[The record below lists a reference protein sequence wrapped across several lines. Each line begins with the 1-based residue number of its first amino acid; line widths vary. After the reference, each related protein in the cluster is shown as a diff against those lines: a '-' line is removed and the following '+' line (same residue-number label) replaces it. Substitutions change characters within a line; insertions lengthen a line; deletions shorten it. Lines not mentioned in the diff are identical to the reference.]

1 MNEQA
6 FINAYIKLLND
17 SFNEAINKNLVL
29 QAQLEV
35 AKKDV
40 GKVAELEEKVKQL
53 TTESFDKSGLANR
66 VHELERQLSDARA
79 QNKSAVDGVNA
90 QAKAQIDSL
99 SSQLANK
106 ATQAETFKR
115 EVISCRE
122 TIKNLMDEVEVLK
135 SRKRK
140 KSVAEP
146 VTENVVE
153 NAAEARIEDSSSDT
167 F

>member
-17 SFNEAINKNLVL
+17 SFNEAINKNIVL

-53 TTESFDKSGLANR
+53 STESFDNSGLAGR
-66 VHELERQLSDARA
+66 LQELERQLAESRN
-79 QNKSAVDGVNA
+79 QSKSVVDNLNSQIA
-90 QAKAQIDSL
+90 SKAM
-99 SSQLANK
+99 
-106 ATQAETFKR
+106 QAETFKR
-115 EVISCRE
+115 EVLSCRE
-122 TIKNLMDEVEVLK
+122 TIKNLTNEIQVLK
-135 SRKRK
+135 SRKKK
-140 KSVAEP
+140 KSANET

-153 NAAEARIEDSSSDT
+153 HAAEAKIEDSSSDT

>member
-17 SFNEAINKNLVL
+17 SFNEAINKNIVL

-53 TTESFDKSGLANR
+53 STESFDNSGLAGR
-66 VHELERQLSDARA
+66 LQELERQLAESRN
-79 QNKSAVDGVNA
+79 QSKSVVEN
-90 QAKAQIDSL
+90 L
-99 SSQLANK
+99 NSQLANK
-106 ATQAETFKR
+106 AMQAETFKR
-115 EVISCRE
+115 EVLSCRE
-122 TIKNLMDEVEVLK
+122 TIKNLTNEIQVLK
-135 SRKRK
+135 SRKK
-140 KSVAEP
+140 KKTANETA
-146 VTENVVE
+146 TENVVE
-153 NAAEARIEDSSSDT
+153 NAAEAKIEDSSSDT

>member
-17 SFNEAINKNLVL
+17 SFNEAINKNIVL

-40 GKVAELEEKVKQL
+40 GKVAELEERVKQL
-53 TTESFDKSGLANR
+53 TTESFDKSGLAAR
-66 VHELERQLSDARA
+66 LQELERQLAESRA
-79 QNKSAVDGVNA
+79 QNKSAVEGINA

-106 ATQAETFKR
+106 ATQAETFKK
-115 EVISCRE
+115 EVLSCRE
-122 TIKNLMDEVEVLK
+122 TIKNLMNEIEVLK
-135 SRKRK
+135 SRKK
-140 KSVAEP
+140 KKPAVET
-146 VTENVVE
+146 VTGNVVE
-153 NAAEARIEDSSSDT
+153 NAAEAKIEDSGSDT

>member
-40 GKVAELEEKVKQL
+40 GRVAELEEKVKQL
-53 TTESFDKSGLANR
+53 STESYDNSGLVGR
-66 VHELERQLSDARA
+66 VNELERQLVDAR
-79 QNKSAVDGVNA
+79 
-90 QAKAQIDSL
+90 
-99 SSQLANK
+99 SQLANK
-106 ATQAETFKR
+106 ALQAETFKK
-115 EVISCRE
+115 EVIQCRE
-122 TIKNLMDEVEVLK
+122 TIKHLMNEVQVLK
-135 SRKRK
+135 SRKK
-140 KSVAEP
+140 KKAADETA
-146 VTENVVE
+146 TENVVE
-153 NAAEARIEDSSSDT
+153 NAAEAKIEDSSSDT

>member
-17 SFNEAINKNLVL
+17 SFNEAINKNIVL

-53 TTESFDKSGLANR
+53 STESFDNSGLAGR
-66 VHELERQLSDARA
+66 LQELERQLAESRN
-79 QNKSAVDGVNA
+79 QSKSVVEN
-90 QAKAQIDSL
+90 L
-99 SSQLANK
+99 NSQLANK
-106 ATQAETFKR
+106 AMQAETFKR
-115 EVISCRE
+115 EVLSCRE
-122 TIKNLMDEVEVLK
+122 TIKNLTNEIQVLK
-135 SRKRK
+135 SRKK
-140 KSVAEP
+140 KKPANET

-153 NAAEARIEDSSSDT
+153 HAAEAKIEDSSSDT

>member
-53 TTESFDKSGLANR
+53 STESFDNSGLAGR
-66 VHELERQLSDARA
+66 LQELERQLAESRN
-79 QNKSAVDGVNA
+79 QSKSVVDN
-90 QAKAQIDSL
+90 L
-99 SSQLANK
+99 NSQLASK
-106 ATQAETFKR
+106 AMQAETFKR
-115 EVISCRE
+115 EVLSCRE
-122 TIKNLMDEVEVLK
+122 TIKNLTNEIQVLK
-135 SRKRK
+135 SRKK
-140 KSVAEP
+140 KKAADETA
-146 VTENVVE
+146 TENVVE
-153 NAAEARIEDSSSDT
+153 NAAEAKIEDSSSDT

>member
-17 SFNEAINKNLVL
+17 SFNEAINKNIVL

-53 TTESFDKSGLANR
+53 STESFDNSGLAGR
-66 VHELERQLSDARA
+66 LQELERQLAESRN
-79 QNKSAVDGVNA
+79 QSKSVVDN
-90 QAKAQIDSL
+90 L
-99 SSQLANK
+99 NSQLTGK
-106 ATQAETFKR
+106 AMQAETFKR
-115 EVISCRE
+115 EVLSCRE
-122 TIKNLMDEVEVLK
+122 TIKNLTNEIQVLK
-135 SRKRK
+135 SRKKK
-140 KSVAEP
+140 KSANET

-153 NAAEARIEDSSSDT
+153 HAAEAKIEDSSSDT

>member
-17 SFNEAINKNLVL
+17 SFNEAINKNIVL

-53 TTESFDKSGLANR
+53 STESFDNSGLAGKLQ
-66 VHELERQLSDARA
+66 ELERQLAESRN
-79 QNKSAVDGVNA
+79 QSKSVVDN
-90 QAKAQIDSL
+90 L
-99 SSQLANK
+99 NSQLANK
-106 ATQAETFKR
+106 AMQAETFKR
-115 EVISCRE
+115 EVLSCRE
-122 TIKNLMDEVEVLK
+122 TIKNLTNEIQVLK
-135 SRKRK
+135 SRKK
-140 KSVAEP
+140 KKPANET

-153 NAAEARIEDSSSDT
+153 HAAEAKIEDSSSDT

>member
-17 SFNEAINKNLVL
+17 SFNEAINKNIVL

-53 TTESFDKSGLANR
+53 STESFDNSGLAGR
-66 VHELERQLSDARA
+66 LQELERQLAESRN
-79 QNKSAVDGVNA
+79 QSKSVVEN
-90 QAKAQIDSL
+90 L
-99 SSQLANK
+99 NSQLANK
-106 ATQAETFKR
+106 AMQAETFKR
-115 EVISCRE
+115 EVLSCRE
-122 TIKNLMDEVEVLK
+122 TIKNLTNEIQVLK
-135 SRKRK
+135 SRKK
-140 KSVAEP
+140 KKPANET

-153 NAAEARIEDSSSDT
+153 YAAEAKIEDSSSDT

>member
-17 SFNEAINKNLVL
+17 SFNEAINKNIVL

-53 TTESFDKSGLANR
+53 STESFDNSGLAGR
-66 VHELERQLSDARA
+66 LQELERQLAESRN
-79 QNKSAVDGVNA
+79 QSKSVVEN
-90 QAKAQIDSL
+90 L
-99 SSQLANK
+99 NSQLANK
-106 ATQAETFKR
+106 AMQAETFKR
-115 EVISCRE
+115 EVLSCRE
-122 TIKNLMDEVEVLK
+122 TIKNLTNEIQVLK
-135 SRKRK
+135 SRKK
-140 KSVAEP
+140 KKPVNET

-153 NAAEARIEDSSSDT
+153 HAAEAKIEDSSSDT

>member
-17 SFNEAINKNLVL
+17 SFNEAINKNIVL

-40 GKVAELEEKVKQL
+40 GRVAELEEKVKQL
-53 TTESFDKSGLANR
+53 STESFDNSGLAGR
-66 VHELERQLSDARA
+66 LQELERQLAESRN
-79 QNKSAVDGVNA
+79 QSKSVVEN
-90 QAKAQIDSL
+90 L
-99 SSQLANK
+99 NSQLANK
-106 ATQAETFKR
+106 AMQAETFKR
-115 EVISCRE
+115 EVLSCRE
-122 TIKNLMDEVEVLK
+122 TIKNLTNEIQVLK
-135 SRKRK
+135 SRKK
-140 KSVAEP
+140 KKPVNET

-153 NAAEARIEDSSSDT
+153 HAAEAKIEDSSSDT